1 MVRSIPE
8 DSVARF
14 ALVGCTNFV
23 VSFTA
28 FVLSF
33 NYLPPGAVATLAGLV
48 GAGGASSHPPQAAVA
63 NVIAYL
69 AGMVN
74 SFLLNRS
81 WTFRATTG
89 NALPQALR
97 FGVVSLFSLSMGTL
111 VTFALVDVLGLPS
124 LAVWIPLTAVVVI
137 VNYLGCK
144 HWAFA
149 PRAGGTEAR

>member
-28 FVLSF
+28 FFLSF
-33 NYLPPGAVATLAGLV
+33 NYLPPSTVAALV
-48 GAGGASSHPPQAAVA
+48 GAGNASAHPPQAAVA

-89 NALPQALR
+89 SALPQALR
-97 FGVVSLFSLSMGTL
+97 FTAVSLFSLTMSTA

-124 LAVWIPLTAVVVI
+124 LAVWVPLTALVVV
-137 VNYLGCK
+137 VNYVGCK
-144 HWAFA
+144 YWAFA
-149 PRAGGTEAR
+149 PRAVGTEAR

>member
-28 FVLSF
+28 FFLSF
-33 NYLPPGAVATLAGLV
+33 NYLPPSVVAAIV
-48 GAGGASSHPPQAAVA
+48 GTGSASAHPPQAAVA

-69 AGMVN
+69 AGMIN
-74 SFLLNRS
+74 SFLLNRT
-81 WTFRATTG
+81 WTFRATSG
-89 NALPQALR
+89 SALPQALR
-97 FGVVSLFSLSMGTL
+97 FTAVSLFSLTMSTA

-124 LAVWIPLTAVVVI
+124 LAVWVPLTAVVVV

-144 HWAFA
+144 YWAFA
-149 PRAGGTEAR
+149 PRAVGTEAR

>member
-1 MVRSIPE
+1 MVRSVPE

-28 FVLSF
+28 FFLSF
-33 NYLPPGAVATLAGLV
+33 NYLPAGAVAALAGLV
-48 GAGGASSHPPQAAVA
+48 GAGAPAHPPQAAVA

-74 SFLLNRS
+74 SFLLNRT
-81 WTFRATTG
+81 WTFRASG
-89 NALPQALR
+89 NALQQALR
-97 FGVVSLFSLSMGTL
+97 FTAVSLFSLTMSTL

-124 LAVWIPLTAVVVI
+124 LAVWVPLTAVVVV

-149 PRAGGTEAR
+149 PAAVGTEAR

>member
-1 MVRSIPE
+1 MVRSVPE

-28 FVLSF
+28 FFLSF
-33 NYLPPGAVATLAGLV
+33 NYLPTGAVTALADLV
-48 GAGGASSHPPQAAVA
+48 GAGAPTHPPQAAVA

-74 SFLLNRS
+74 SFLLNRT
-81 WTFRATTG
+81 WTFRASG
-89 NALPQALR
+89 NPVQQALR
-97 FGVVSLFSLSMGTL
+97 FTVVSLFSLTMSTL

-124 LAVWIPLTAVVVI
+124 LAVWVPLTAVVVV
-137 VNYLGCK
+137 VNYLGLK

-149 PRAGGTEAR
+149 PAAVRTGTR

>member
-28 FVLSF
+28 FFLSF
-33 NYLPPGAVATLAGLV
+33 NYLPASAVAALAGLV
-48 GAGGASSHPPQAAVA
+48 GVSGATLHPPHAGVA
-63 NVIAYL
+63 NVLAYL

-97 FGVVSLFSLSMGTL
+97 FTAISLFSLTMGTL
-111 VTFALVDVLGLPS
+111 VTFGLVDVLGWPY
-124 LAVWIPLTAVVVI
+124 LAVWIPLTAVVVV
-137 VNYLGCK
+137 VNYFGCK

-149 PRAGGTEAR
+149 PRAVGTEAR

>member
-1 MVRSIPE
+1 MVRSVPE

-28 FVLSF
+28 FYLSF
-33 NYLPPGAVATLAGLV
+33 NYLPADMVAALAGLF
-48 GAGGASSHPPQAAVA
+48 GGGAPTHPPQAAVA

-74 SFLLNRS
+74 SFLLNRN
-81 WTFRATTG
+81 WTFRASG
-89 NALPQALR
+89 NALPQAVR
-97 FGVVSLFSLSMGTL
+97 FAIVSLFSLTMSTL

-124 LAVWIPLTAVVVI
+124 LAVWLPLTAVVVV

-149 PRAGGTEAR
+149 PRAIRTEAR

>member
-28 FVLSF
+28 FFLSF
-33 NYLPPGAVATLAGLV
+33 NYLPPSAVAALV
-48 GAGGASSHPPQAAVA
+48 GAGSASAHPPQAAVA

-81 WTFRATTG
+81 WTFRATSG
-89 NALPQALR
+89 NALPQAMR
-97 FGVVSLFSLSMGTL
+97 FAAVSLFSLTMSTA
-111 VTFALVDVLGLPS
+111 VTFALVDVVGLPS
-124 LAVWIPLTAVVVI
+124 LAVWVPLTAVVVV

-144 HWAFA
+144 YWAFA
-149 PRAGGTEAR
+149 PRAVGNEAR

>member
-1 MVRSIPE
+1 MVRSVPE

-28 FVLSF
+28 FFLSF
-33 NYLPPGAVATLAGLV
+33 NYLPPSVVAPLAHIV
-48 GAGGASSHPPQAAVA
+48 GAGAAAAHPPQAAVA
-63 NVIAYL
+63 NVVAYL

-81 WTFRATTG
+81 WTFRASG
-89 NALPQALR
+89 NALQQALR
-97 FGVVSLFSLSMGTL
+97 FAVVSLVSLTLSTL
-111 VTFALVDVLGLPS
+111 VTFALVDVLGLRP
-124 LAVWIPLTAVVVI
+124 LAIWVPLTAVVVV

-149 PRAGGTEAR
+149 PPAAGTEAR

>member
-1 MVRSIPE
+1 VRSVPD

-23 VSFTA
+23 VSCTA
-28 FVLSF
+28 FILSF
-33 NYLPPGAVATLAGLV
+33 NYLPPGAVAEVAGLV
-48 GAGGASSHPPQAAVA
+48 GIGAMPSHPPQAAVA

-81 WTFRATTG
+81 WTFRATG

-97 FGVVSLFSLSMGTL
+97 FGVVSLVSLTMSTL
-111 VTFALVDVLGLPS
+111 VTFALVDVLGFPS
-124 LAVWIPLTAVVVI
+124 LAVWVPLLGVVVV

-149 PRAGGTEAR
+149 PSAIGTEAR

>member
-1 MVRSIPE
+1 MGRGTPD
-8 DSVARF
+8 DSAARF

-28 FVLSF
+28 FYLTYR
-33 NYLPPGAVATLAGLV
+33 YLPPDAAAAIAR
-48 GAGGASSHPPQAAVA
+48 GAGAADAALHPPVAAIA
-63 NVIAYL
+63 NVLAYL

-81 WTFRATTG
+81 WTFRASG

-97 FGVVSLFSLSMGTL
+97 FAAVSLFSLTSGTL
-111 VTFALVDVLGLPS
+111 ATFALVDVARFPP
-124 LAVWIPLTAVVVI
+124 LAVWVPVTVAVMV
-137 VNYLGCK
+137 VNYFGCK

-149 PRAGGTEAR
+149 QPRLGSEAR

>member
-1 MVRSIPE
+1 MVRSVPE

-28 FVLSF
+28 FYLSF
-33 NYLPPGAVATLAGLV
+33 NHLPAGAAAALAGV
-48 GAGGASSHPPQAAVA
+48 FGAGGAPTHPPQAAVA

-74 SFLLNRS
+74 SFLLNRT
-81 WTFRATTG
+81 WTFRASG

-97 FGVVSLFSLSMGTL
+97 FAVVSLVSLTMSTL

-124 LAVWIPLTAVVVI
+124 LAVWVPLTAVVVV

-149 PRAGGTEAR
+149 PPAIRTEAR

>member
-1 MVRSIPE
+1 MVRSLPE

-28 FVLSF
+28 FFLSF
-33 NYLPPGAVATLAGLV
+33 NYLPAGAVATLAGLV
-48 GAGGASSHPPQAAVA
+48 GAGASSHPPQAAVA

-97 FGVVSLFSLSMGTL
+97 FGVVSLFSLTMSTV

-124 LAVWIPLTAVVVI
+124 LAVWVPLTAVVVV

-144 HWAFA
+144 YWAFA
-149 PRAGGTEAR
+149 PRAVGTEAR

>member
-1 MVRSIPE
+1 MVSGAPG
-8 DSVARF
+8 DSATRF

-28 FVLSF
+28 FYLS
-33 NYLPPGAVATLAGLV
+33 YHYVPPDAIASVARALGATDAAL
-48 GAGGASSHPPQAAVA
+48 HPPAAALA

-81 WTFRATTG
+81 WTFRASG
-89 NALPQALR
+89 NAWPQALR
-97 FGVVSLFSLSMGTL
+97 FVAVSLFSLSMSTAASY
-111 VTFALVDVLGLPS
+111 ALVDVLHYPP
-124 LAVWIPLTAVVVI
+124 LAVWVPLTVIVVI

-149 PRAGGTEAR
+149 QPALGSQAR

>member
-1 MVRSIPE
+1 MVRPAPE

-28 FVLSF
+28 FYLSF
-33 NYLPPGAVATLAGLV
+33 TYLPSGAVAALASLV
-48 GAGGASSHPPQAAVA
+48 GAGGAPTHAPQAAAA

-74 SFLLNRS
+74 SFLLNRT
-81 WTFRATTG
+81 WTFRASG
-89 NALPQALR
+89 HPLQQALR
-97 FGVVSLFSLSMGTL
+97 FTAVSFFSLTMSTL

-124 LAVWIPLTAVVVI
+124 LAVWVPLTAVVVV
-137 VNYLGCK
+137 VNYLGLK

-149 PRAGGTEAR
+149 PRAIGTEAR

>member
-28 FVLSF
+28 FFLSF
-33 NYLPPGAVATLAGLV
+33 NYLPAGAVVALAGLV
-48 GAGGASSHPPQAAVA
+48 GAGASSHPPQAAVA

-97 FGVVSLFSLSMGTL
+97 FGAVSLFSLTMGTL

-124 LAVWIPLTAVVVI
+124 LAVWIPLTAVVVV

-149 PRAGGTEAR
+149 PRAVGTKAR

>member
-8 DSVARF
+8 DSVARL

-28 FVLSF
+28 FFLSF
-33 NYLPPGAVATLAGLV
+33 TYWPPSAVAALV
-48 GAGGASSHPPQAAVA
+48 GAGHASPHPPQAAVA

-81 WTFRATTG
+81 WTFRATSAH
-89 NALPQALR
+89 ALPQAMR
-97 FGVVSLFSLSMGTL
+97 FAAVSLFSLTM
-111 VTFALVDVLGLPS
+111 
-124 LAVWIPLTAVVVI
+124 
-137 VNYLGCK
+137 
-144 HWAFA
+144 
-149 PRAGGTEAR
+149 

>member
-1 MVRSIPE
+1 MVRPAPE

-28 FVLSF
+28 FYLSF
-33 NYLPPGAVATLAGLV
+33 NYLPAGAVAALASLV
-48 GAGGASSHPPQAAVA
+48 GAGGAATHPPQAAVA

-74 SFLLNRS
+74 SFLLNRT
-81 WTFRATTG
+81 WTFRASG
-89 NALPQALR
+89 HPLQQALR
-97 FGVVSLFSLSMGTL
+97 FTAVSFFSLTMSTL

-124 LAVWIPLTAVVVI
+124 LAIWVPLTAVVVV
-137 VNYLGCK
+137 VNYLGLK

-149 PRAGGTEAR
+149 PRAIGTEAR

>member
-28 FVLSF
+28 FFLSF
-33 NYLPPGAVATLAGLV
+33 NYLPAATVASLAGLV
-48 GAGGASSHPPQAAVA
+48 GAGSTSHPPQAAVA

-89 NALPQALR
+89 NALPQAWR
-97 FGVVSLFSLSMGTL
+97 FGVVSLFSLTMGTL

-124 LAVWIPLTAVVVI
+124 LAVWIPLTAVVVV

-149 PRAGGTEAR
+149 PRAVGTEAR

>member
-1 MVRSIPE
+1 MVRSLPE

-28 FVLSF
+28 FFLSF
-33 NYLPPGAVATLAGLV
+33 NYLPPTAVAALV
-48 GAGGASSHPPQAAVA
+48 GASSASAHPPQAAVA

-74 SFLLNRS
+74 SFVLNRS
-81 WTFRATTG
+81 WTFRAASG
-89 NALPQALR
+89 NALPQAMR
-97 FGVVSLFSLSMGTL
+97 FATVSLFSLTMSTI
-111 VTFALVDVLGLPS
+111 VTFALVDVVGLPS
-124 LAVWIPLTAVVVI
+124 LAVWVPLTALVVV

-144 HWAFA
+144 YWAFA
-149 PRAGGTEAR
+149 PRAAGTEAR

>member
-28 FVLSF
+28 FFLSF
-33 NYLPPGAVATLAGLV
+33 NYLPPSAVAALV
-48 GAGGASSHPPQAAVA
+48 GAGGESAHPPQAAVA

-81 WTFRATTG
+81 WTFRASRG

-97 FGVVSLFSLSMGTL
+97 FIAVSLFSLTMSTV
-111 VTFALVDVLGLPS
+111 VTFALVDVLGMSS
-124 LAVWIPLTAVVVI
+124 LAVWVPLLGIVVV

-144 HWAFA
+144 YWAFA
-149 PRAGGTEAR
+149 PRAGRTEAR